1 MLSQLGSFA
10 IDLLWFAGGVLF
22 WWPIVATVPG
32 RPRPLSAPLKIGYL
46 LLSTFAHMGV
56 GIVFVVSRF
65 PIYRVYELAPP
76 VGVLKGDDQ
85 QLAGGVM
92 LVVGSLIV
100 FTVLIALLF
109 EWRRAD
115 IAATVRVAAGAAP
128 SERPAAGLG

>member
-1 MLSQLGSFA
+1 
-10 IDLLWFAGGVLF
+10 
-22 WWPIVATVPG
+22 
-32 RPRPLSAPLKIGYL
+32 
-46 LLSTFAHMGV
+46 V

-115 IAATVRVAAGAAP
+115 IAATVRIAAGAAP